1 MLKEGLKY
9 LVELGQKDVVINSK
23 NGGEYTPTRIERIEC
38 PRAQAFTVRT
48 LTSAVDYIKS
58 KADKLPDEIIVQVV
72 SPERVF
78 IMGPLNEDREREKF
92 LSVEAL
98 LPNVEYGKFIDVEK
112 FNIMMQSAFTDYSC
126 LGVIDGEEIEIC
138 YKKILLQVV
147 GNVRQEAVGTIGDD
161 GVTQTATIKTGVATV
176 EPIVVPNPVILAPY
190 RTFQE
195 VDQPASKF
203 IFRMQDGP
211 KAALFEADGG
221 AWRNEAMKNIKNFL
235 EEELKEIEGI
245 HILA

>member
-1 MLKEGLKY
+1 MLKDGLRY
-9 LVELGQKDVVINSK
+9 LVELGQKDVVMKSE
-23 NGGEYTPTRIERIEC
+23 NGGEYTPTRLERIEA
-38 PRAQAFTVRT
+38 PRARAFTVRT

-58 KADKLPDEIIVQVV
+58 KADQLPDELFVQVV
-72 SPERVF
+72 SPEKV
-78 IMGPLNEDREREKF
+78 IVMGPLNRDREREHF

-98 LPNVEYGKFIDVEK
+98 LPTVEYGRFVNVEN
-112 FNIMMQSAFTDYSC
+112 FNIMIQSAFTDYC
-126 LGVIDGEEIEIC
+126 VEGEEVTH
-138 YKKILLQVV
+138 KSILLKVA
-147 GNVRQEAVGTIGDD
+147 GNVRQEKIGTTSDD

-176 EPIVVPNPVILAPY
+176 EEVIVPNPVILAPY

-195 VDQPASKF
+195 VQQPASKF

>member
-9 LVELGQKDVVINSK
+9 LVELGQKNVVIKSE
-23 NGGEYTPTRIERIEC
+23 NGGEYTPTRLERIEY
-38 PRAQAFTVRT
+38 PKASAFTVRT
-48 LTSAVDYIKS
+48 LTSAVDYIKA
-58 KADKLPDEIIVQVV
+58 KADQLPDELFVQVV
-72 SPERVF
+72 NPENVV
-78 IMGPLNEDREREKF
+78 IMGPLNRDREREHF

-98 LPNVEYGKFIDVEK
+98 LPCVEYGRFMDVER
-112 FNIMMQSAFTDYSC
+112 FNIMMQSAFTDYC
-126 LGVIDGEEIEIC
+126 VEGEEITH
-138 YKKILLQVV
+138 KAILLKVA
-147 GNVRQEAVGTIGDD
+147 GNVRQEKIGTTSDD

-176 EPIVVPNPVILAPY
+176 EEVIVPNPVILAPY

-195 VDQPASKF
+195 VSQPASKF

-235 EEELKEIEGI
+235 EEELKEMAGI